1 MIIME
6 NYPMIT
12 YKINKQTFQIE
23 EKYEGN
29 NSDLSEEN
37 VWEEEYD
44 PALEEGPNVWCPN
57 CGHGFYTTGIG
68 NDGLTC
74 SECGCIWLPMC
85 YLCNALDAVSIK
97 SADNGQFV
105 CNKCGGFMGAHKV

>member
-1 MIIME
+1 
-6 NYPMIT
+6 MIT

-44 PALEEGPNVWCPN
+44 PALEEGPNVWCPELWTWFLYDRN
-57 CGHGFYTTGIG
+57 
-68 NDGLTC
+68 
-74 SECGCIWLPMC
+74 W
-85 YLCNALDAVSIK
+85 
-97 SADNGQFV
+97 Q
-105 CNKCGGFMGAHKV
+105 